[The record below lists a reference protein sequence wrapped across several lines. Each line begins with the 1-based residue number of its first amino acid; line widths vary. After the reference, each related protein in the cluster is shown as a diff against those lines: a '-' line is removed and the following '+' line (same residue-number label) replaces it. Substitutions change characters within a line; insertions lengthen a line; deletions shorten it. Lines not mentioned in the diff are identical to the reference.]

1 MTPTMERLR
10 EQADQIISDVA
21 KLASVRLQES
31 GEAGGYVR
39 RFGGAHRP
47 TAASTPAKT
56 ASTPTKSREE
66 ERALL
71 HRQAIDALNN
81 ARLTPA
87 GREHWKAVRDSTA
100 PPSGPRQDNLSK
112 FGL

>member
-1 MTPTMERLR
+1 MERLR
-10 EQADQIISDVA
+10 EQFNNIINDVA
-21 KLASVRLQES
+21 HMARVRLRES

-47 TAASTPAKT
+47 AAAGTPTRT

-81 ARLTPA
+81 ARLTPD
-87 GREHWKAVRDSTA
+87 GRKYWREVRDLTA
-100 PPSGPRQDNLSK
+100 PPSGPRQDSLSQ
-112 FGL
+112 FGI